1 MQDELNELFELL
13 SLREPEEAEAQA
25 RSILTGLGF
34 PPEQQDGPIGQLS
47 GGWVG
52 WLVGLGL
59 LLLVVVG
66 DCGGGWGGQSFCA
79 AGKGSAMTAGSR

>member
-66 DCGGGWGGQSFCA
+66 DCGVGGGGNRFAQQEKA
-79 AGKGSAMTAGSR
+79 AP